1 MDPITMML
9 IAQAGAG
16 AYQLIKGSA
25 QMANNKRPEYQ
36 IPDEIKNNLTI
47 AQQQALE
54 GLPEEQRKIFIENI
68 QRSSANA
75 ISQAQ
80 DRRSG
85 LVGLTG
91 IAQSESDA
99 YRNLL
104 AMDVAAR
111 QANQAKVV
119 AANKD
124 MATYKDQAF
133 EANQMEPYRYK
144 QNQASAMVG
153 SGMQNIFGAAQGAVM
168 QDIYNPKAAPTE
180 VQAPQVGQAPVA
192 MGYESRYATPLIA
205 PQAQQQVPLMQN
217 FYQSNQQMPQN
228 PNNTYQAPNQE
239 IYNPWANLSSYTT
252 INNQG

>member
-9 IAQAGAG
+9 IAQAGVG

-36 IPDEIKNNLTI
+36 IPDEIKNNLTM

-133 EANQMEPYRYK
+133 EANEMEPYRFK

-153 SGMQNIFGAAQGAVM
+153 SGMQNIFGAAQGAAT
-168 QDIYNPKAAPTE
+168 QSIYNPKAAPAQ
-180 VQAPQVGQAPVA
+180 QAPAADA
-192 MGYESRYATPLIA
+192 MVQMPIDNNFRMQSIQPSASGVMSGDPNFRMQPIA
-205 PQAQQQVPLMQN
+205 PQQ
-217 FYQSNQQMPQN
+217 
-228 PNNTYQAPNQE
+228 YQAPE
-239 IYNPWANLSSYTT
+239 VFNPWANLSSYTT
-252 INNQG
+252 INKG

>member
-1 MDPITMML
+1 MTMML
-9 IAQAGAG
+9 IAQGGVG

-25 QMANNKRPEYQ
+25 ELANNKRPEYQ
-36 IPDEIKNNLTI
+36 IPDEIKNNLTM

-144 QNQASAMVG
+144 QNQANAMIG
-153 SGMQNIFGAAQGAVM
+153 SGMQNLFGAAQGAVM
-168 QDIYNPKAAPTE
+168 QDIYKPNAT
-180 VQAPQVGQAPVA
+180 QAQSTMPDTQAQMPVDNNFRMQSIQPSA
-192 MGYESRYATPLIA
+192 SSVMSGDPNFRMQSIA
-205 PQAQQQVPLMQN
+205 PQQ
-217 FYQSNQQMPQN
+217 
-228 PNNTYQAPNQE
+228 YQAPE
-239 IYNPWANLSSYTT
+239 VFNPWANLSSYTT
-252 INNQG
+252 INKG

>member
-1 MDPITMML
+1 MTMML
-9 IAQAGAG
+9 IAQGGVG

-25 QMANNKRPEYQ
+25 ELANNKRPEYQ
-36 IPDEIKNNLTI
+36 IPDEIKNNLTM

-111 QANQAKVV
+111 QANQANVV
-119 AANKD
+119 AANKE
-124 MATYKDQAF
+124 MAAYKDQEF

-144 QNQASAMVG
+144 QNQANAMIG
-153 SGMQNIFGAAQGAVM
+153 SGMQNLFGAAQGAAM
-168 QDIYNPKAAPTE
+168 QSIYNPKDSATGTAAPATAAR
-180 VQAPQVGQAPVA
+180 QAPAA
-192 MGYESRYATPLIA
+192 MEYESRYATPLIA

>member
-1 MDPITMML
+1 MTMML
-9 IAQAGAG
+9 IAQGGVG

-25 QMANNKRPEYQ
+25 ELANNKRPEYQ
-36 IPDEIKNNLTI
+36 IPDEIKNNLTM

-119 AANKD
+119 AANKE

-144 QNQASAMVG
+144 QNQANAMIG
-153 SGMQNIFGAAQGAVM
+153 SGMQNLFGAAQGAAMKGMYAEKGTQV
-168 QDIYNPKAAPTE
+168 DAGANTAAR
-180 VQAPQVGQAPVA
+180 QAPSA
-192 MGYESRYATPLIA
+192 MEYESRYATPLIA

-228 PNNTYQAPNQE
+228 PNNTYQVPNQE

-252 INNQG
+252 INQ

>member
-36 IPDEIKNNLTI
+36 IPDEIKNNLTM

-133 EANQMEPYRYK
+133 EANQMEPYRFK

-153 SGMQNIFGAAQGAVM
+153 SGMQNLFGAAQGAVM
-168 QDIYNPKAAPTE
+168 QDIYKPNAT
-180 VQAPQVGQAPVA
+180 QAQSIMPDTQAQMPIDNNFRMQSIQPSSSGV
-192 MGYESRYATPLIA
+192 MSGDPNFRMQPIA
-205 PQAQQQVPLMQN
+205 PQQ
-217 FYQSNQQMPQN
+217 
-228 PNNTYQAPNQE
+228 YQAPE
-239 IYNPWANLSSYTT
+239 VFNPWANLSSYTT
-252 INNQG
+252 INKG

>member
-36 IPDEIKNNLTI
+36 IPDEIKSNLTM

-111 QANQAKVV
+111 QENQAKVV

-124 MATYKDQAF
+124 MAAYKDQAF
-133 EANQMEPYRYK
+133 EANQMEPYRFK

-153 SGMQNIFGAAQGAVM
+153 SGMQNLFGAAHGAVIR
-168 QDIYNPKAAPTE
+168 DIYKPKAVPTE
-180 VQAPQVGQAPVA
+180 VQAPQVRQAPAA
-192 MGYESRYATPLIA
+192 MEYESRYATPLIA

-252 INNQG
+252 INQ